1 MNFLLAIAAAADRVA
16 VTQTN
21 FQRLDE
27 SLAFMLAPTKVA
39 GVANALVG
47 PPDSGAHVLHELWVD
62 SLGAIFRCTVA
73 GTTGTWVQ
81 VGETV
86 VADSTARDA
95 ISAPPAGY
103 RVVTADDGLR
113 FIWDGDSWEA
123 A

>member
-1 MNFLLAIAAAADRVA
+1 MNFLLAVATAADRIA

-39 GVANALVG
+39 GVANSLVG
-47 PPDSGAHVLHELWVD
+47 PADSGAHIEHELWVD

-73 GTTGTWVQ
+73 GTPGTWVQ

-86 VADSTARDA
+86 VADDAARDA
-95 ISAPPAGY
+95 LTAPTGY
-103 RVVTADDGLR
+103 RVITADDGLR
-113 FIWDGDSWEA
+113 FIWDGA
-123 A
+123 AWDAA